1 MCSRSASGRPNNKPK
16 KTTST
21 IPHNTGIAEQVE
33 RILKRNPKFSLT
45 RAPSLQ
51 PITRVAMLDRGALGV
66 CCVSSVASVGVS
78 AL

>member
-1 MCSRSASGRPNNKPK
+1 MCVCVVGLPAAAL
-16 KTTST
+16 TTNQKNT
-21 IPHNTGIAEQVE
+21 FHHPTGIAEQVE

>member
-1 MCSRSASGRPNNKPK
+1 M
-16 KTTST
+16 
-21 IPHNTGIAEQVE
+21 E